1 MASIKDLGGG
11 KYRVFVCNGFKPD
24 GRVNRSTKVITA
36 KSLADAKKQANAL
49 EVDFKRG
56 QQIQFCSAPTFAQL
70 AEKWRELKKP
80 DIGLKS
86 QEQYESYLNRFLLPR
101 FGHMKLRDIKA
112 IDIETYLRSLDKMV
126 ITKETKDGTVALRTG
141 YSEKTKQKHYMF
153 IQRLFNLAVKW
164 DMVEYNPCIKVDTPT
179 VHKKDANYYEEDNI
193 EKMLECL
200 EKECQ
205 DTISSFDCS
214 RKFKKMD
221 EYESNKRK
229 HLWMFNDLMHKTYIW
244 VALSSACRRGELAGL
259 TVDDVDFNRNI
270 ITIKQ
275 TGHYDSEVGLYTV
288 PRLKNGC
295 PSKIVDMPQTVMD
308 QMKKYLESREELF
321 DLMGWGKSPFVFIS
335 LEDGKV
341 TTAGGQI
348 MPDVISKWFERFIER
363 NNLPKITLHQV
374 RHTSISYLINQG
386 VDIKMVADRAGHQN
400 TRTTEEV
407 YGHIYGKNKRATA
420 ERYDDLFKDK

>member
-1 MASIKDLGGG
+1 MASIKELGNG
-11 KYRVFVCNGFKPD
+11 KYRVFVCNGFKAD
-24 GRVNRSTKVITA
+24 GRVNRSSKVITA
-36 KSLADAKKQANAL
+36 KSIADAKKQANAL

-56 QQIQFCSAPTFAQL
+56 QQIQFSSAPTFAEL

-86 QEQYESYLNRFLLPR
+86 QEQYERYLTAFMLPR
-101 FGHMKLRDIKA
+101 FGRMKLRDIKA
-112 IDIETYLRSLDKMV
+112 IDIEAYLRNLDKV
-126 ITKETKDGTVALRTG
+126 EITNRGKNEPVVLRTG
-141 YSEKTKQKHYMF
+141 YSEKTKHSHYMF

-164 DMVEYNPCIKVDTPT
+164 DMMEYNPCVKVDTPT
-179 VHKKDANYYEEDNI
+179 VHKKDANYYEEENI

-200 EKECQ
+200 EQECQ
-205 DTISSFDCS
+205 DTISSFNCS
-214 RKFKKMD
+214 RKFREMD
-221 EYESNKRK
+221 TYEAYKRE

-244 VALSSACRRGELAGL
+244 AALASACRRGELAGL

-275 TGHYDSEVGLYTV
+275 TGHYDSKVGLYTV
-288 PRLKNGC
+288 PRLKNGN
-295 PSKIVDMPQTVMD
+295 PSKIVDMPKTVMD
-308 QMKKYLESREELF
+308 QLKKYLESREELF
-321 DLMGWGKSPFVFIS
+321 DLMGWENSSFVFIS

-348 MPDVISKWFERFIER
+348 MPDVISKWFVRFLKKH
-363 NNLPKITLHQV
+363 NLPKITLHEV

-407 YGHIYGKNKRATA
+407 YGHIYGKNKRVTA
-420 ERYDDLFKDK
+420 ERYDSLFKDK